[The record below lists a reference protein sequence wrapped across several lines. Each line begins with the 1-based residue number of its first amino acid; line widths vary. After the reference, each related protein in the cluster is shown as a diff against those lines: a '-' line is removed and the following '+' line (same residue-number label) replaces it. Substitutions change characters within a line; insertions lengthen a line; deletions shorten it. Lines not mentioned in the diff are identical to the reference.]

1 MSVGIRQTLNEK
13 PGLSIGIGAGL
24 IVLAIILI
32 IYEMSG
38 SSGGGGAAAGVRQD
52 FYSDDDG
59 KTWFADEAEKVTP
72 FKTDKGMAAKA
83 YVFRCKDGKEFC
95 GYLERYTPQG
105 QKTFQQL
112 KGQPGAA
119 RALGSQK
126 QTLTEVKKP
135 GAKAWVKYNPDTN
148 SQAYYDVQTP
158 ICPDGSKDGIEQVMP
173 GQK

>member
-1 MSVGIRQTLNEK
+1 MGIRQTLNEK

-24 IVLAIILI
+24 IVIAIIVI
-32 IYEMSG
+32 IWEMSG

-59 KTWFADEAEKVTP
+59 KTWFADEAEKITP
-72 FKTDKGMAAKA
+72 FKTDKGMAVKA

-105 QKTFQQL
+105 QKTYQQL

-126 QTLTEVKKP
+126 QMLTEVKKP
-135 GAKAWVKYNPDTN
+135 GAKAWVKYNPDN
-148 SQAYYDVQTP
+148 SQPYYDVETP
-158 ICPDGSKDGIEQVMP
+158 VCPDGSKDTIEQVMP
-173 GQK
+173 GTK